1 MVIKMNAEVILVEA
15 TKARWE
21 EEVEKA
27 VDKVKLGMIPSK
39 PRTGLDKWF
48 RRRYY
53 IETNRLGKARRWPR
67 RNKAKHGPGKARRN
81 NRVNLFS
88 KKEVNQ
94 NDKKMQTLWKTEDAG
109 RS

>member
-1 MVIKMNAEVILVEA
+1 MNAEKMLVDA

-27 VDKVKLGMIPSK
+27 VDKVKLGMIPVK
-39 PRTGLDKWF
+39 PRTKLDEWF

-53 IETNRLGKARRWPR
+53 IETNRLGKSRQWPHQKKTKQRSRRPR
-67 RNKAKHGPGKARRN
+67 GN
-81 NRVNLFS
+81 NRVDLFS

-94 NDKKMQTLWKTEDAG
+94 NEKMQTLWKVTDAG

>member
-1 MVIKMNAEVILVEA
+1 MNAEKMLVDA

-27 VDKVKLGMIPSK
+27 VDKVKLGMIPVK
-39 PRTGLDKWF
+39 PRTKLDEWF

-53 IETNRLGKARRWPR
+53 IETNRLEKSRQCKPNQGKMKRKPRGAR
-67 RNKAKHGPGKARRN
+67 KN

-88 KKEVNQ
+88 KQEVNQ
-94 NDKKMQTLWKTEDAG
+94 NDKKKM
-109 RS
+109 

>member
-1 MVIKMNAEVILVEA
+1 MNAEELLIE
-15 TKARWE
+15 TARACWE

-27 VDKVKLGMIPSK
+27 VDKVKLGMISSK

-53 IETNRLGKARRWPR
+53 IETNRLGKSKKWLR
-67 RNKAKHGPGKARRN
+67 RNRTKHRPGKARMN
-81 NRVNLFS
+81 SRVDLFS
-88 KKEVNQ
+88 KQEVNQ
-94 NDKKMQTLWKTEDAG
+94 NEKMQTLWKIEDAG